1 MNSKMTIKPFANAM
15 MMMVLRASMHEKK
28 EIISYLVFDL
38 WHVMDAEHVSFGLL
52 SNLNFPCLSS
62 TQVHPTEQWKNLND
76 SMNRPNRY
84 FCHRRP
90 LQPFWCSFPV
100 RKTQI
105 WYRRMSAKKERR
117 KRKIHIGLFGG
128 IFFVS
133 SVVLVFLVF
142 FLYCLWTSFHI
153 V

>member
-15 MMMVLRASMHEKK
+15 MMMVLRASIHEMK
-28 EIISYLVFDL
+28 EIFSYLVFDL

-76 SMNRPNRY
+76 SMNRPNMY

-105 WYRRMSAKKERR
+105 WYRRMSAKKEKKTKDSHWFVWRYFFY
-117 KRKIHIGLFGG
+117 IVCCFG
-128 IFFVS
+128 IFGS
-133 SVVLVFLVF
+133 F